1 MSNEKNSNSQDQL
14 ARLTHIMAALRD
26 PQSGCPWDVAQT
38 MSSLTRYTIEEA
50 YEVADAIAK
59 GNPDEICDEL
69 GDLLF
74 QVVFYSQIA
83 QEDGSFNLQD
93 VARAICEK
101 MIRRHPHV
109 FAGEAAP
116 DAAGLNVQW
125 EAIKAQ
131 EKQSKTDYL
140 LDDIPRGL
148 PALKLAQKMQK
159 RCATV
164 GFDWQEVQPVLA
176 KVREEIDEIDAEL
189 SATEKDQS
197 AIEEEIGDAL
207 FAMVNLARHCKVDAD
222 AALRQASHKFT
233 RRFNAVESLA
243 RRTGRSLDEL
253 SLGEMETLWQEVKQ
267 QKAPQGE
274 P

>member
-1 MSNEKNSNSQDQL
+1 MQNEKNSESEDQL
-14 ARLTHIMAALRD
+14 ARLTRIMVALRD
-26 PQSGCPWDVAQT
+26 PKTGCPWDVAQT

-83 QEDGSFNLQD
+83 DEDHIFDLQD

-101 MIRRHPHV
+101 LIRRHPHV
-109 FAGEAAP
+109 FAGESAP
-116 DAAGLNVQW
+116 DEAELNAQW

-131 EKQSKTDYL
+131 EKQRKDSQYRYL
-140 LDDIPRGL
+140 LDDVPSGL
-148 PALKLAQKMQK
+148 PALKLAHKMQK
-159 RCATV
+159 RCASV
-164 GFDWQEVQPVLA
+164 GFDWPDVLPVLA
-176 KVREEIDEIDAEL
+176 KVREEIDEINAEL
-189 SATEKDQS
+189 IATEKDQA

-222 AALRQASHKFT
+222 AALRQASHKFA
-233 RRFNAVESLA
+233 RRFNAVETLAKERKQSLS
-243 RRTGRSLDEL
+243 TL
-253 SLGEMETLWQEVKQ
+253 SLHEMEKLWLEIKQ
-267 QKAPQGE
+267 QQSS
-274 P
+274 